1 MRGGLSVKKPGR
13 VPFEWIIDGE
23 EGTIK
28 LESDSSFYHVAHP
41 KNVYINGEKWE
52 PQDKLVDLVGN
63 LASDRK
69 STRLNSSHS
78 GESRMP
84 SSA

>member
-1 MRGGLSVKKPGR
+1 MG
-13 VPFEWIIDGE
+13 D
-23 EGTIK
+23 
-28 LESDSSFYHVAHP
+28 LEQKVHDHFFFGAY
-41 KNVYINGEKWE
+41 EL
-52 PQDKLVDLVGN
+52 DLVDLVSLRQTKDESVN
-63 LASDRK
+63 DYILRFRDTRNRCFQIHLAEDRK